1 MANLRLLLQS
11 DEPILA
17 LAPMQDVTDLRFMR
31 LISGYGNA
39 DVYFTEY
46 FRVLPESRLDPQ
58 ILASITQNPTGRPV
72 IAQMIGNDIA
82 ALVRTARELQQHPV
96 AAIDLNL
103 GCPVPI
109 VYRKCAGGGLLRD
122 PDRIDRILGALRE
135 AIAIPF
141 TVKTRIGF
149 DDTAVFDELLP
160 IFARHSL
167 DLLTVHARTVKEM
180 YRSAPRYD
188 FIARAV
194 AAMPCPVLANG
205 NIYSADKADEVLALT
220 GARGLMIGRGV
231 IRNPWLFRQI
241 REQRRGEPVFRPT
254 GRDVL
259 EYVHALYEAVS
270 TPGIRESAQINN
282 MKKYMNFIGLG
293 VEPTGE
299 FLHQI
304 RRATTRAEFFTLCRA
319 VPRSRRADAARALPD
334 RVEADGRHGR
344 RDALTADQ
352 GGSARSVGDDK
363 QVSASPTLFP
373 GIERGA
379 LDPPFSILAASAT
392 ASRWVKAGVNGDV
405 GGTRVSGGGVTRDIG
420 GREGVTRGV
429 GFGPWP
435 QFAAASRWEE

>member
-1 MANLRLLLQS
+1 MQRAQELEIMLKG

-17 LAPMQDVTDLRFMR
+17 LAPMQDVTDLPFWR
-31 LISGYGNA
+31 LMAQYGGA
-39 DVYFTEY
+39 DLYYTEY
-46 FRVLPESRLDPQ
+46 FRVYSTSQLQRN
-58 ILASITQNPTGRPV
+58 ILQSVIENPTGKPV

-82 ALVRTARELQQHPV
+82 ALVRTARELQQYPV

-103 GCPVPI
+103 GCPVPV

-122 PDRIDRILGALRE
+122 PERIDRILGALRE

-149 DDTAVFDELLP
+149 EDAGMFDKELLP

-194 AAMPCPVLANG
+194 AALSCPVLANG
-205 NIYSADKADEVLALT
+205 NIYSADKAAEVLHLT

-241 REQRRGEPVFRPT
+241 REQRRGEVIFRST

-259 EYVHALYEAVS
+259 EYVHALYDAVS

-282 MKKYMNFIGLG
+282 MKKYLNFIGLG

-299 FLHQI
+299 FLHQV
-304 RRATTRAEFFTLCRA
+304 RRTTTRAEFFALCGA
-319 VPRSRRADAARALPD
+319 FLDHDSPMPLEPFPIAL
-334 RVEADGRHGR
+334 
-344 RDALTADQ
+344 
-352 GGSARSVGDDK
+352 K
-363 QVSASPTLFP
+363 QTDVMA
-373 GIERGA
+373 GA
-379 LDPPFSILAASAT
+379 
-392 ASRWVKAGVNGDV
+392 
-405 GGTRVSGGGVTRDIG
+405 TR
-420 GREGVTRGV
+420 
-429 GFGPWP
+429 
-435 QFAAASRWEE
+435 

>member
-1 MANLRLLLQS
+1 
-11 DEPILA
+11 
-17 LAPMQDVTDLRFMR
+17 MQDVTDLRFMR

-46 FRVLPESRLDPQ
+46 FRVVPESRLDPQ
-58 ILASITQNPTGRPV
+58 ILASITQNTTGRPV

-122 PDRIDRILGALRE
+122 PDRIDQILGALRD
-135 AIAIPF
+135 AIGIAF

-149 DDTAVFDELLP
+149 ENADVFDELLP

-180 YRSAPRYD
+180 YRSAPRYE
-188 FIARAV
+188 FIRRAV
-194 AAMPCPVLANG
+194 EAMPCPVLANG
-205 NIYSADKADEVLALT
+205 NIYSANKADEVLALT

-241 REQRRGEPVFRPT
+241 REQRRGAPVFRPR

-259 EYVHALYEAVS
+259 DYITALYEAVS
-270 TPGIRESAQINN
+270 TPGIRESAQINA

-293 VEPTGE
+293 VESSGD
-299 FLHQI
+299 FLHRI
-304 RRATTRAEFFTLCRA
+304 RRTTARAEFFA
-319 VPRSRRADAARALPD
+319 VCAEFLDHNELMPLEPFPISL
-334 RVEADGRHGR
+334 
-344 RDALTADQ
+344 
-352 GGSARSVGDDK
+352 K
-363 QVSASPTLFP
+363 PTDVMA
-373 GIERGA
+373 GA
-379 LDPPFSILAASAT
+379 
-392 ASRWVKAGVNGDV
+392 
-405 GGTRVSGGGVTRDIG
+405 TR
-420 GREGVTRGV
+420 
-429 GFGPWP
+429 
-435 QFAAASRWEE
+435 